1 MGILETISV
10 FFGALLCFGGC
21 YGFNRKFYEQEEAI
35 RRLERNEVP
44 PEYTE
49 NSEPAPPY
57 EQSESTPILIPQ
69 ADQRQ
74 H

>member
-1 MGILETISV
+1 MGIVETISV
-10 FFGALLCFGGC
+10 FFAALFCFGGC
-21 YGFNRKFYEQEEAI
+21 YGFSRKFHEQEDAI

-49 NSEPAPPY
+49 DSDAAPPY
-57 EQSESTPILIPQ
+57 EHTESTPILIPQ
-69 ADQRQ
+69 ADPCR